1 MMVVVPMITLTMAM
15 IALAL
20 FSCVSAGIVGYA
32 VRLSDEDWP
41 SASNARKAVLILIT
55 AIFQLAALSVAA
67 LIGGM
72 A

>member
-20 FSCVSAGIVGYA
+20 FSCVAAGIVGYA

-41 SASNARKAVLILIT
+41 SASAARKAVLILIT

-72 A
+72 F